1 MADFL
6 IAWVA
11 TLGFAVVFNC
21 PRREL
26 VYTGLCG
33 SLGWLVNLWMQGA
46 LNSNAAATFAGALT
60 VGLIGE
66 VLARWRQN
74 PVTVYVIPG
83 MLPLVPGYG
92 LYRFMEQIILKE
104 YTSAA
109 DQGFQVVL
117 LALAISSGIIIASSG
132 GKYFN
137 EWRSAVLQRK
147 KAAAKS

>member
-1 MADFL
+1 MENLL

-21 PRREL
+21 PRSEL
-26 VYTGLCG
+26 VYTGLSG
-33 SLGWLVNLWMQGA
+33 SIGWIVMFWVQGTVN
-46 LNSNAAATFAGALT
+46 STAAATFAGALT
-60 VGLIGE
+60 VGVIGE
-66 VLARWRQN
+66 GLARWRQN

-104 YTSAA
+104 YASAA
-109 DQGFQVVL
+109 EQGFEVIL

-137 EWRSAVLQRK
+137 EWRAAVALRK
-147 KAAAKS
+147 KPEVKS